1 MPEGDTIRLAASRI
15 ARVLAGR
22 EVVDARAPRARDPSL
37 RLVRTLVG
45 RCCIGVHSHGKHLL
59 VEFEGGLVLHSHLRM
74 SGSWVV
80 TERSAADAGVRTG
93 PSTRRRRETT
103 SRLWLELLTD
113 KHAVRQ
119 YGGPVLELRSRAG
132 AALALARVGLGPD
145 ILAADFDL
153 ETAVTRLAAL
163 DRRLAIADALLDQR
177 ALSGIG
183 NIWRAEAC
191 FASGI
196 DPFTPVGA
204 LTHDDL
210 RTLVGRARELMLAAV
225 ATGSTRPRP
234 VQVYSRAGRPCRVCG
249 TAIAARR
256 SGEQG
261 RTIYWCPRCQRR
273 DARPAYAPTA
283 GAEPVP
289 GCALHS
295 AALPTGGVATAGTR
309 GRKRSGQPTS
319 LSRTR

>member
-15 ARVLAGR
+15 ARVLAGCD
-22 EVVDARAPRARDPSL
+22 VVDARAPRARDPSL

-45 RCCIGVHSHGKHLL
+45 RCCTGVHSHGKHLL

-80 TERSAADAGVRTG
+80 TERSAADAGARTG

-153 ETAVTRLAAL
+153 ETAVARLAAL

-196 DPFTPVGA
+196 DPFTPIGA
-204 LTHDDL
+204 LTRDDL
-210 RTLVGRARELMLAAV
+210 RTLVGRARADARGCRYGQHPAPSGAGV
-225 ATGSTRPRP
+225 QPRRPSVPGVRNGDCRAP
-234 VQVYSRAGRPCRVCG
+234 KWRAGTHDLLVSALP
-249 TAIAARR
+249 APRR
-256 SGEQG
+256 TSRG
-261 RTIYWCPRCQRR
+261 RTDGRR
-273 DARPAYAPTA
+273 
-283 GAEPVP
+283 
-289 GCALHS
+289 
-295 AALPTGGVATAGTR
+295 
-309 GRKRSGQPTS
+309 
-319 LSRTR
+319 